1 MIINGINTQSFHVV
15 KNLVLFDILTKK
27 VWQRLID
34 RIPMYIHV
42 CKGCN
47 FGYQLPSHQN
57 RFPRRALNGIFRR
70 AQIWSLSRKHLIRLR
85 VYVDSSGL

>member
-1 MIINGINTQSFHVV
+1 MIINGMSTQSFNVV
-15 KNLVLFDILTKK
+15 KIVVLFDISTKK

-47 FGYQLPSHQN
+47 FGYPLPFHQN
-57 RFPRRALNGIFRR
+57 RFPRRAWNKIFRR
-70 AQIWSLSRKHLIRLR
+70 AQI
-85 VYVDSSGL
+85 